1 MRFAYPGYA
10 ATRSWRS
17 VDLGEAARAAV
28 RSPDKAEGRIRGRN
42 ACQSRADACRKPV
55 PGCASLVRA
64 ARLRVRGVQSTW
76 PKRRGPQFVARIRPK
91 AASGGGQTHAN
102 RGRTPAG
109 SLLPDALRAYPG
121 CAATRSWRSVDLAE
135 AARAAVRS
143 PDKAEGRIRGADA
156 CQSRANACREPVPGC
171 ASLIRATGLR
181 GYAFVAFSRP
191 GRSGEGRSS

>member
-1 MRFAYPGYA
+1 TAGGRVPGACSRMRFAYPGYA

-28 RSPDKAEGRIRGRN
+28 RSPDKAEGRIRGRS
-42 ACQSRADACRKPV
+42 ACQSRADACREPV

-64 ARLRVRGVQSTW
+64 TGLRVGGVQPTW

-91 AASGGGQTHAN
+91 AASGGAHAN

-109 SLLPDALRAYPG
+109 SLFPDALRL
-121 CAATRSWRSVDLAE
+121 S
-135 AARAAVRS
+135 
-143 PDKAEGRIRGADA
+143 
-156 CQSRANACREPVPGC
+156 
-171 ASLIRATGLR
+171 GLR
-181 GYAFVAFSRP
+181 GNAFVEFSRP